1 VSWRSPDRRRFSK
14 TLLIKLNL
22 IKNIQ
27 GRPMKKN
34 IEKGLKKRDRH
45 GAAAV
50 EFAAVLP
57 LLMIL
62 VLGCIDVG
70 RFSYNY
76 MSMTNATS
84 EAATFASLNNPGK
97 FGGMEQWVTAVKQR
111 AITES
116 STLDP
121 PLVAADVVVDTSVL
135 EAGLVSVQVNHA
147 FTTLIDW
154 PGLPHV
160 MPMGRR
166 IILSQTP

>member
-1 VSWRSPDRRRFSK
+1 MKVNVRVRQESSRS
-14 TLLIKLNL
+14 
-22 IKNIQ
+22 
-27 GRPMKKN
+27 
-34 IEKGLKKRDRH
+34 

-50 EFAAVLP
+50 EFAVALP

-84 EAATFASLNNPGK
+84 EAAAFASLNNPGK
-97 FGGMEQWVTAVKQR
+97 FGGMEPWAAAVQQR

-121 PLVAADVVVDTSVL
+121 PLVAADIVVDTSVL
-135 EAGLVSVQVNHA
+135 EAGLVSVQVNHT

-160 MPMGRR
+160 MPMSRR